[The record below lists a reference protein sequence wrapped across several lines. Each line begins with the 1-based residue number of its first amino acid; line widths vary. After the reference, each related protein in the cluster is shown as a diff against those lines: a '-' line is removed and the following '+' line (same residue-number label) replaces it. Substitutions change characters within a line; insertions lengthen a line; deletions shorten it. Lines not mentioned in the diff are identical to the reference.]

1 MKSLLVVLS
10 LISSTAFAVK
20 MAPGHY
26 QGWDVDTQTVM
37 ADLVLN
43 ADQTLVFNLTTPDFV
58 TPEPGCTGVY
68 TELDNDITS
77 DVTCPMDFL
86 PTAAVRMDISN
97 VTDAGL
103 LSSDGVEVPV
113 YVDALGAD
121 PIVFKMKLIVAPVVN
136 PVP

>member
-1 MKSLLVVLS
+1 
-10 LISSTAFAVK
+10 
-20 MAPGHY
+20 
-26 QGWDVDTQTVM
+26 
-37 ADLVLN
+37 
-43 ADQTLVFNLTTPDFV
+43 
-58 TPEPGCTGVY
+58 
-68 TELDNDITS
+68 
-77 DVTCPMDFL
+77 MDFL